1 MAADL
6 QPFRRCISHRL
17 RSGRIADFDDDVVDS
32 ATARL
37 FPVYSGNLVLCAIK
51 SAVLNRFR
59 YMGTGY
65 ALRTRN
71 IGYRTCKLENAMIR
85 ACRQS

>member
-1 MAADL
+1 MAADS

-37 FPVYSGNLVLCAIK
+37 FPVYSGNLVLRAIK

-59 YMGTGY
+59 DMGIGDVFH
-65 ALRTRN
+65 TREIRN
-71 IGYRTCKLENAMIR
+71 RASDLENAMICAR
-85 ACRQS
+85 